1 MKRSGMAFAPL
12 LLLAA
17 GPVLAQEAMHGM
29 DHGKMGH
36 SDTGMMEP
44 TPANPYPRA
53 EMEMHRKMMSAVG
66 TDATETWARKMI
78 EHHRGAIAMSQIV
91 LRETRDAKVRD
102 MATKS
107 SAEQRREID
116 ELQAWLREHGKRTQ

>member
-1 MKRSGMAFAPL
+1 MAFAPL

-36 SDTGMMEP
+36 SDTGMMKP

-91 LRETRDAKVRD
+91 LRQAPDAKTRQ
-102 MATKS
+102 MAQKS
-107 SAEQRREID
+107 IAEQNKSIG
-116 ELQAWLREHGKRTQ
+116 ELQAMLRSMGKRPQ

>member
-36 SDTGMMEP
+36 SDTGMMKP

-91 LRETRDAKVRD
+91 LRQAPDAKTRQ
-102 MATKS
+102 MAQKS
-107 SAEQRREID
+107 IAEQNKSIG
-116 ELQAWLREHGKRTQ
+116 ELQAMLRSMGKRPQ